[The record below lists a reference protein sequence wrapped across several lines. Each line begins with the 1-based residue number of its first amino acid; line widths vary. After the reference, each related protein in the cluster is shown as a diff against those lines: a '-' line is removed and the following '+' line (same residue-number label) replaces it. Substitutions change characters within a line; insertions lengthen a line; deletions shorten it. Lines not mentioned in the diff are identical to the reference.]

1 MDQLKQSFA
10 AAAKYGF
17 WIGTGTITL
26 GALVIWFLVTGELV
40 EENNSRTSKI
50 KSDVSAV
57 STLRSELPEH
67 PNQIS
72 KAAMDSLV
80 EGRQAEVLEVWQ
92 EVYDA
97 QRDILVWPEEEL
109 TTEFVDEFRD
119 LMPIE
124 THIAYPPEDGQEI
137 PSSYRNLYAY
147 YIKDVLPSIAEI
159 AKAEWEAEFRSAGAG
174 GMDAMMGGGMDS
186 MMGGMDGMGGYG
198 GMGRGPINIAGVED
212 VPLVD
217 WPVSSQSAIITELFP
232 WQGRTPSTLD
242 VYYSQ
247 ENLWILRQLLAIVA
261 DVNGEAQQPFE
272 AKIHVINHLSLGKK
286 VKFTSGSIQKPG
298 VAMTGGMGGMGMDMG
313 MDMGMGM
320 DDMYGGMEGGDMYG
334 GMDSGMG
341 TMSEAPDPVDNRYVD
356 TSYEPIDGAT
366 LRSALESDS
375 PEDAPL
381 KVAKR
386 VPVMMSLQIDQRY
399 IPDLLA
405 ACGSAPL
412 MVEVKQVRI
421 LPKSAGASA
430 VGSMGGG
437 GGMGGGMDSMMGGM
451 DMDMGMGMDGGM
463 GMGGM
468 GMGGMGGGASQG
480 PKEKFPLDVTV
491 EVYGL
496 IHIYNPPDEAKLGV
510 EQVTEDTM
518 LDGETMA
525 QSAEEDLKGAGNGAG
540 ADATTQPAVDTPDS
554 ALPPPAADPDA
565 TTPAED
571 AATPDANE
579 ASPQPA
585 GEAAVPDNSASATS

>member
-17 WIGTGTITL
+17 WIGTGAITL
-26 GALVIWFLVTGELV
+26 GALVIWFMVTGALV

-57 STLRSELPEH
+57 STLRSELSEH

-72 KAAMDSLV
+72 KAAMDLLV
-80 EGRQAEVLEVWQ
+80 EGRQAEVLQVWQ

-119 LMPIE
+119 LTPIE
-124 THIAYPPEDGQEI
+124 THIAHPPEDGQEI

-174 GMDAMMGGGMDS
+174 GMDAMMGGPMDS
-186 MMGGMDGMGGYG
+186 MMSGMEGYG

-232 WQGRTPSTLD
+232 WQGRTPSTLE

-286 VKFTSGSIQKPG
+286 VKFTAGSIQKPG
-298 VAMTGGMGGMGMDMG
+298 VAMTGGMGMDMG

-320 DDMYGGMEGGDMYG
+320 GDDMYGGMDSGDLYG

-356 TSYEPIDGAT
+356 TAYEPIDGAT
-366 LRSALESDS
+366 LRSALESES

-421 LPKSAGASA
+421 LPKSAGSSA
-430 VGSMGGG
+430 VGAMG
-437 GGMGGGMDSMMGGM
+437 GGMGGGMDSMMGGGM

-468 GMGGMGGGASQG
+468 GMGMMGGGASQG

-496 IHIYNPPDEAKLGV
+496 IHIYNPPDEDKLGV
-510 EQVTEDTM
+510 EQVTEDTV

-525 QSAEEDLKGAGNGAG
+525 QSAEEDLKEGSNGAG
-540 ADATTQPAVDTPDS
+540 AGAGTQPAVDTPDS

-571 AATPDANE
+571 ATTPDANE

-585 GEAAVPDNSASATS
+585 GEASVPGGSAGTTG

>member
-26 GALVIWFLVTGELV
+26 GALVIWFMVTGALV

-57 STLRSELPEH
+57 STLRSELSEH

-72 KAAMDSLV
+72 KAAMDLLV
-80 EGRQAEVLEVWQ
+80 EGRQAEVLQVWQ

-97 QRDILVWPEEEL
+97 QRGILVWPEEEL
-109 TTEFVDEFRD
+109 TTGLVDEFRD

-137 PSSYRNLYAY
+137 PSSYRNQYAY
-147 YIKDVLPSIAEI
+147 YIKNVLPNIAEI

-186 MMGGMDGMGGYG
+186 MMSGMEGYG

-232 WQGRTPSTLD
+232 WQGRTPSTLE

-286 VKFTSGSIQKPG
+286 VKFTAGSIQKPG
-298 VAMTGGMGGMGMDMG
+298 VAMTGGMGMGMDMG

-320 DDMYGGMEGGDMYG
+320 GDDMYGGMDGGDMYG

-341 TMSEAPDPVDNRYVD
+341 MMSEAPDPVDNRYVD
-356 TSYEPIDGAT
+356 TAYEPIDGAT
-366 LRSALESDS
+366 LRSALESES

-421 LPKSAGASA
+421 LPKSAGSSA
-430 VGSMGGG
+430 VGSMG
-437 GGMGGGMDSMMGGM
+437 GGMGGGMDSMMGGGM

-468 GMGGMGGGASQG
+468 GMGMGMMGGGASQG

-496 IHIYNPPDEAKLGV
+496 IHIYNPPDEDKLGV
-510 EQVTEDTM
+510 EQVTEDTV

-525 QSAEEDLKGAGNGAG
+525 QSAEEDLKEVSNGAG
-540 ADATTQPAVDTPDS
+540 AGAETQPAVDTPDS

-571 AATPDANE
+571 ATTPDANE
-579 ASPQPA
+579 AAPQPA
-585 GEAAVPDNSASATS
+585 GEASVPGGSAGTTG

>member
-17 WIGTGTITL
+17 WIGTGVITI
-26 GALVIWFLVTGELV
+26 GALAIWFIVTGTLV
-40 EENNSRTSKI
+40 EENESRMQKI
-50 KSDVSAV
+50 KGEVSSVSA
-57 STLRSELPEH
+57 LRSELSEH
-67 PNQIS
+67 PNEIS
-72 KAAMDSLV
+72 KAAMDLLV
-80 EGRQAEVLEVWQ
+80 EGRQEEVLQVWQ

-109 TTEFVDEFRD
+109 GEEFVDEFRD
-119 LMPIE
+119 LVPIE
-124 THIAYPPEDGQEI
+124 THIAFPPEPGEEK
-137 PSSYRNLYAY
+137 PTSFLNLYAF
-147 YIKDVLPSIAEI
+147 YIKNVLPSIAEI

-174 GMDAMMGGGMDS
+174 GMDAMMGGGMD
-186 MMGGMDGMGGYG
+186 MGMGMDMGYG

-232 WQGRTPSTLD
+232 WQGRQPTTLE

-261 DVNGEAQQPFE
+261 DVNGDAQQPFE

-286 VKFTSGSIQKPG
+286 VKFTSGAIQKPG
-298 VAMTGGMGGMGMDMG
+298 VAMTGGMGGMGMGMGGDDMYG
-313 MDMGMGM
+313 DMGMG
-320 DDMYGGMEGGDMYG
+320 GGDMYG
-334 GMDSGMG
+334 DMGMG
-341 TMSEAPDPVDNRYVD
+341 GMGGSMEAPDPGDNRYVD
-356 TSYEPIDGAT
+356 TAYEPIDGAT
-366 LRSALESDS
+366 LRSALESES

-412 MVEVKQVRI
+412 MVEVKQTRI
-421 LPKSAGASA
+421 LPKSAGSSA

-437 GGMGGGMDSMMGGM
+437 GMDSMMGGGMGMGM
-451 DMDMGMGMDGGM
+451 DEGMGMGMDGGM

-468 GMGGMGGGASQG
+468 GMGGMMGGGASQG

-496 IHIYNPPDEAKLGV
+496 IHIYNPPDEDKLGV

-525 QSAEEDLKGAGNGAG
+525 ESAEDDLKEASNGTKA
-540 ADATTQPAVDTPDS
+540 ATDGTAPVGTPDS
-554 ALPPPAADPDA
+554 ALPPPAADPATSDPADDTTAPDA
-565 TTPAED
+565 TDGAPGTAE
-571 AATPDANE
+571 
-579 ASPQPA
+579 
-585 GEAAVPDNSASATS
+585 EAAVPSGSAATTS